1 MSFCRLVLL
10 QVLAALLFIAAG
22 TASLSAQSKKQ
33 LPPPPAH
40 AKSPSPAVTDD
51 FVHQQ
56 FDENCSL
63 LAGPPLG
70 AVLFQALSVGL
81 GILLLAGLWTP
92 VAGTLVAAEAL
103 WNVFSSGH
111 PWRWIMLATLG
122 AALALIGPGAWSID
136 ARLFGWRRL
145 EIRDRKSQDSPP

>member
-1 MSFCRLVLL
+1 MRL
-10 QVLAALLFIAAG
+10 LAGMAMVVQAV
-22 TASLSAQSKKQ
+22 SA
-33 LPPPPAH
+33 
-40 AKSPSPAVTDD
+40 
-51 FVHQQ
+51 
-56 FDENCSL
+56 L

-70 AVLFQALSVGL
+70 AVLFQSLSIGL

-103 WNVFSSGH
+103 WNVFSSGQ
-111 PWRWIMLATLG
+111 PWCWIMLATIG

>member
-1 MSFCRLVLL
+1 MRL
-10 QVLAALLFIAAG
+10 LAGMAMVVQAV
-22 TASLSAQSKKQ
+22 SA
-33 LPPPPAH
+33 
-40 AKSPSPAVTDD
+40 
-51 FVHQQ
+51 
-56 FDENCSL
+56 L

-70 AVLFQALSVGL
+70 AALFQSLSIGL
-81 GILLLAGLWTP
+81 GLLLLAGLWTP

-103 WNVFSSGH
+103 WNVFSSGQ
-111 PWRWIMLATLG
+111 PWCWIMLATLG

>member
-1 MSFCRLVLL
+1 MR
-10 QVLAALLFIAAG
+10 
-22 TASLSAQSKKQ
+22 LSAGLALVVQGVS
-33 LPPPPAH
+33 
-40 AKSPSPAVTDD
+40 
-51 FVHQQ
+51 
-56 FDENCSL
+56 EL

-70 AVLFQALSVGL
+70 AVLFQALSIGL

-103 WNVFSSGH
+103 WNVFSSGD
-111 PWRWIMLATLG
+111 PWLWIMLATLG

-145 EIRDRKSQDSPP
+145 EIRDRKSQDSPPDE

>member
-1 MSFCRLVLL
+1 MVVQGVS
-10 QVLAALLFIAAG
+10 
-22 TASLSAQSKKQ
+22 
-33 LPPPPAH
+33 
-40 AKSPSPAVTDD
+40 
-51 FVHQQ
+51 
-56 FDENCSL
+56 EL

-70 AVLFQALSVGL
+70 AVPFQVLSIGL

-111 PWRWIMLATLG
+111 PSCWIMLAAMG
-122 AALALIGPGAWSID
+122 AALALVGPGAWSID

>member
-1 MSFCRLVLL
+1 MR
-10 QVLAALLFIAAG
+10 
-22 TASLSAQSKKQ
+22 LSAGMAMVVQGVS
-33 LPPPPAH
+33 
-40 AKSPSPAVTDD
+40 
-51 FVHQQ
+51 
-56 FDENCSL
+56 EL

-70 AVLFQALSVGL
+70 AVLFQAFSIGL

-136 ARLFGWRRL
+136 ARLYG
-145 EIRDRKSQDSPP
+145 RKQLLPPEP

>member
-1 MSFCRLVLL
+1 MAIVIEGAS
-10 QVLAALLFIAAG
+10 ALM
-22 TASLSAQSKKQ
+22 
-33 LPPPPAH
+33 
-40 AKSPSPAVTDD
+40 
-51 FVHQQ
+51 
-56 FDENCSL
+56 
-63 LAGPPLG
+63 AGPPLA
-70 AVLFQALSVGL
+70 AVLVQMLSIGL

-92 VAGTLVAAEAL
+92 VTGTLVAAEAL

-145 EIRDRKSQDSPP
+145 EIRDRKNQDAPP